1 MENNVKE
8 FVVRC
13 ATKIAEHEEN
23 DLRDW
28 IGAYNMES
36 PIEQVLYCALRTLR
50 QILSLEYQATTE
62 VYKDSEVPISI
73 YGVDIDPQ
81 KKIGSYYVDFMVSF
95 NYVTT
100 ELITESVIV
109 ECDSQQFHER
119 TEKERRYEKKRDRYF
134 TSQGYK
140 VLHYTGKEILEHP
153 FDIAREILTFIIP
166 GMRG

>member
-1 MENNVKE
+1 MRNM
-8 FVVRC
+8 
-13 ATKIAEHEEN
+13 IS
-23 DLRDW
+23 
-28 IGAYNMES
+28 AYNMES

-50 QILSLEYQATTE
+50 QILSLEYQSTAE
-62 VYKDSEVPISI
+62 VYKDSEVPVSI

-81 KKIGSYYVDFMVSF
+81 KKIGSYYVDFAVSF
-95 NYVTT
+95 NYTT
-100 ELITESVIV
+100 DKLITETVIV

-134 TSQGYK
+134 TSQGYN

-166 GMRG
+166 GMR